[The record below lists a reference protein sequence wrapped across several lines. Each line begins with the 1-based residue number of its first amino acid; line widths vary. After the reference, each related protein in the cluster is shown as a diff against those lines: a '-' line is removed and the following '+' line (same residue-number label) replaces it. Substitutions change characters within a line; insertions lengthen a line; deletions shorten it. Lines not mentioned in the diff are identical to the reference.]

1 MEMNVVQR
9 KDDRGIFSPQEIA
22 TQQLPAGTIPGA
34 PVIVWDHRNNQYGI
48 LNQGFLAELCLLAEK
63 AYTIDRLD
71 DRNGVK
77 ATIKNGAAVNDVVKG
92 TIEVPAGE
100 VWYINRLSVV
110 CPAADATGSAK
121 FNIEVSSFPKA
132 DSANKDYLS
141 ADVTA
146 MGATT
151 NYDLA
156 SVGHLGEELRL
167 IGGDKLV
174 LRLTVTV
181 AFTADKD
188 FNLIVYGRAGKRLV

>member
-1 MEMNVVQR
+1 MNVIQR
-9 KDDRGIFSPQEIA
+9 KDNRGIFSPQKIVP
-22 TQQLPAGTIPGA
+22 QQLPTGTVPGA

-77 ATIKNGAAVNDVVKG
+77 VTIENGAAVNDVVKG

-100 VWYINRLSVV
+100 VWYINRLAVV
-110 CPAADATGSAK
+110 CPAADGNGSAK

-132 DSANKDYLS
+132 DTANKDYLS

-151 NYDLA
+151 NYDAA
-156 SVGHLGEELRL
+156 SVGQLGEELRL
-167 IGGDKLV
+167 AGGDKLV

-181 AFTADKD
+181 AFTVDKD
-188 FNLIVYGRAGKRLV
+188 FNLMVYGRVGKRLV

>member
-1 MEMNVVQR
+1 MSLIQR
-9 KDDRGIFSPQEIA
+9 KDDRGIFSPQEIVP
-22 TQQLPAGTIPGA
+22 QQLPTGTVQGA

-63 AYTIDRLD
+63 AYTLDRLD
-71 DRNGVK
+71 DRNGVT
-77 ATIKNGAAVNDVVKG
+77 ATIKNGATVNDVVKG

-100 VWYINRLSVV
+100 VWYINRLAVV
-110 CPAADATGSAK
+110 CPAADGNGSAK
-121 FNIEVSSFPKA
+121 FNIEVSSFPKV
-132 DSANKDYLS
+132 DTANKDYLP

-156 SVGHLGEELRL
+156 SVGQMGEELRL
-167 IGGDKLV
+167 AGGDKLV

-181 AFTADKD
+181 AFTVDKD
-188 FNLIVYGRAGKRLV
+188 FSLTVFGRVGKRLV

>member
-1 MEMNVVQR
+1 MSLIQR
-9 KDDRGIFSPQEIA
+9 KDDRGIFSPQEIVP
-22 TQQLPAGTIPGA
+22 QQLPSGTVPGS

-63 AYTIDRLD
+63 AYTVDRLD

-77 ATIKNGAAVNDVVKG
+77 ATIKNGAAVNDIVKG

-100 VWYINRLSVV
+100 VWYINRLAVV
-110 CPAADATGSAK
+110 CPAADGNGSAK
-121 FNIEVSSFPKA
+121 FNIEVSSFPKV
-132 DSANKDYLS
+132 DSANKDYLP
-141 ADVTA
+141 ADVAA

-156 SVGHLGEELRL
+156 SVGQLGEELRL
-167 IGGDKLV
+167 AGGDKLV

-181 AFTADKD
+181 AFTVDKD
-188 FNLIVYGRAGKRLV
+188 FNLMVYGRVGKRLV

>member
-1 MEMNVVQR
+1 METKVMPR
-9 KDDRGIFSPQEIA
+9 KDGKGVFSPQKISP
-22 TQQLPAGTIPGA
+22 QQLSGSVQGV

-63 AYTIDRLD
+63 AYAVDRLD

-77 ATIKNGAAVNDVVKG
+77 TTIENGAAVNDVVKG

-110 CPAADATGSAK
+110 CPAADGNGSAK
-121 FNIEVSSFPKA
+121 FNIEVSSFPTV
-132 DSANKDYLS
+132 DTVNKDYLS

-146 MGATT
+146 MGSTT

-156 SVGHLGEELRL
+156 SAGQLGEELRL

-174 LRLTVTV
+174 LRLTATV
-181 AFTADKD
+181 AFTVDKD
-188 FNLIVYGRAGKRLV
+188 FYLRVYGRIGKRLV

>member
-1 MEMNVVQR
+1 METKVMPR
-9 KDDRGIFSPQEIA
+9 KDGKGIFSPQEVFP
-22 TQQLPAGTIPGA
+22 QQLPGTVQGV

-63 AYTIDRLD
+63 VYTIDRVD
-71 DRNGVK
+71 DRDGVK
-77 ATIKNGAAVNDVVKG
+77 STIKNGAAVSDVVKG

-100 VWYINRLSVV
+100 VWYLNRLSVV
-110 CPAADATGSAK
+110 CPAAGADGSAK
-121 FNIEVSSFPKA
+121 FNIEVSPFPKE

-151 NYDLA
+151 DYDLVSA
-156 SVGHLGEELRL
+156 GQLGEELRL
-167 IGGDKLV
+167 VGGDKLV

-188 FNLIVYGRAGKRLV
+188 FYLNVYGRGGKRLV

>member
-1 MEMNVVQR
+1 MSLIQR
-9 KDDRGIFSPQEIA
+9 KDDRGIFSPQEIVP
-22 TQQLPAGTIPGA
+22 QQLPTGTVPGS

-63 AYTIDRLD
+63 AYTLDRLD
-71 DRNGVK
+71 DRNGVT

-100 VWYINRLSVV
+100 VWYINRLAVV
-110 CPAADATGSAK
+110 CPAADGNGSAK
-121 FNIEVSSFPKA
+121 FNIEVSSFPKV
-132 DSANKDYLS
+132 DTANKDYLP

-151 NYDLA
+151 NYDLG
-156 SVGHLGEELRL
+156 SVGQLGEELRL
-167 IGGDKLV
+167 AGGDKLV

-181 AFTADKD
+181 AFTVDKD
-188 FNLIVYGRAGKRLV
+188 FSLMVYGRVGKRLV

>member
-1 MEMNVVQR
+1 MNVMQR

-22 TQQLPAGTIPGA
+22 PQQVPAGTVPGA

-71 DRNGVK
+71 DRNGVTV
-77 ATIKNGAAVNDVVKG
+77 TIENGAAINDVVNG

-100 VWYINRLSVV
+100 VWYINRLAVV
-110 CPAADATGSAK
+110 CPAADGNGSAK

-132 DSANKDYLS
+132 DTANKDYLS

-151 NYDLA
+151 NYDVA
-156 SVGHLGEELRL
+156 SVGQLGEELRL
-167 IGGDKLV
+167 AGGDKLV

-181 AFTADKD
+181 AFTVDKD
-188 FNLIVYGRAGKRLV
+188 FNLMVYGRIGKRLV